1 MKEYMDKI
9 IEEFPYLEK
18 LKNMKSVKN
27 SAAQYLFTV
36 NHNATNLDAEK
47 SDVFH
52 TKISKALFI

>member
-1 MKEYMDKI
+1 MDKI